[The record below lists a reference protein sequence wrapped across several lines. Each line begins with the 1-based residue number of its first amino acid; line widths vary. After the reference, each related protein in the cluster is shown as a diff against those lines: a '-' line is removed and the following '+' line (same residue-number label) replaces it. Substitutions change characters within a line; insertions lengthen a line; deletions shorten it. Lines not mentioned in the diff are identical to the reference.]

1 VALRFSKMH
10 GAGNDFVIIDRRNDD
25 VALDPEFVS
34 HLADRHFG
42 IGCDQLITIETPI
55 SAGAIARYDIWNT
68 NGSKAAQCG
77 NGARCVAAWLRRD
90 GTATADSFVLD
101 SPSGPIDV
109 RIDGARIAIGMGEP
123 QFAPAKIPLRDSEK
137 QDPYALDYAAERIY
151 FGAVSIGNPHAVVEV
166 ADVDATDVARVGAML
181 SQHPFFPDSCN
192 VGFAQIETPDR
203 IRLRVNERGVG
214 ETLACG
220 SGACAAVAV
229 LARRGRVAPQV
240 AVQLP
245 GGTLD
250 IRWHGVGHSI
260 WMSGPAEFVFEGEF
274 AR

>member
-1 VALRFSKMH
+1 
-10 GAGNDFVIIDRRNDD
+10 
-25 VALDPEFVS
+25 
-34 HLADRHFG
+34 
-42 IGCDQLITIETPI
+42 
-55 SAGAIARYDIWNT
+55 
-68 NGSKAAQCG
+68 
-77 NGARCVAAWLRRD
+77 
-90 GTATADSFVLD
+90 
-101 SPSGPIDV
+101 
-109 RIDGARIAIGMGEP
+109 
-123 QFAPAKIPLRDSEK
+123 LRDSEAH
-137 QDPYALDYAAERIY
+137 DPYALDYAAERIY

-203 IRLRVNERGVG
+203 IRLRVNARGVG

-229 LARRGRVAPQV
+229 LARRGRVAPRV

-250 IRWHGVGHSI
+250 IRWQGVGHSI